1 MTKQEV
7 KQMDTEDQEMMP
19 THATIFEAVSAT
31 TREVRVIGKS
41 DRNKFDGYDFAS
53 IDKFL
58 MLVNPICGRNGLFP
72 IVSQREVEFY
82 DNVNSKGGKSVWAR
96 FFFDIT
102 LFHSSGE
109 SIGPFNMM
117 VCVPMNGAQTS
128 GSAQSYALKQFFRST
143 LMIPT
148 GDKDDADLGAT
159 EKHHSQETP
168 RFDGPAAAKRIRGKL
183 ALATSLDDLK
193 ERWTQEAD
201 TIAKI
206 KSESMEGFQQIER
219 AKNDRKADLEKPETP
234 SDPPASAD
242 LGGDEIPYEGA
253 GA

>member
-1 MTKQEV
+1 MTKQDV
-7 KQMDTEDQEMMP
+7 KQMDTEAQGALP
-19 THATIFEAVSAT
+19 VHVTIFEAIAAT
-31 TREVRVIGKS
+31 AREVRVIGKS

-109 SIGPFNMM
+109 NIGPFNMM

-148 GDKDDADLGAT
+148 GDKDDADLMGT
-159 EKHHSQETP
+159 EAHHRQETP

-183 ALATSLDDLK
+183 AQATSLDDLK
-193 ERWTQEAD
+193 DRWTQEAD

-206 KSESMEGFQQIER
+206 KSESMDGFQQIER
-219 AKNDRKADLEKPETP
+219 AKNDRKAALEQTDLP
-234 SDPPASAD
+234 DNAD
-242 LGGDEIPYEGA
+242 LDGDAIPYEGA

>member
-1 MTKQEV
+1 MTKQES
-7 KQMDTEDQEMMP
+7 KQMSTDAQDVLP
-19 THATIFEAVSAT
+19 VHATIFEAIAAT
-31 TREVRVIGKS
+31 ARAVRVIGKS
-41 DRNKFDGYDFAS
+41 ERNKFDGYDFAS

-72 IVSQREVEFY
+72 IVSQRDVEFY

-102 LFHSSGE
+102 LYHSSGE
-109 SIGPFNMM
+109 QLGPFNMM

-148 GDKDDADLGAT
+148 GDKDDADLTAT
-159 EKHHSQETP
+159 EPHQRPDAPK
-168 RFDGPAAAKRIRGKL
+168 FDGPAAAKRIRGKM
-183 ALATSLDDLK
+183 AQATSLDDLK
-193 ERWTQEAD
+193 DRWTQEAD

-206 KSESMEGFQQIER
+206 KSESMDAFQQIER
-219 AKNDRKADLEKPETP
+219 AKNDRKAALEQADLP
-234 SDPPASAD
+234 SDPPANTD
-242 LGGDEIPYEGA
+242 LDGDTIPYEGPSQ
-253 GA
+253 